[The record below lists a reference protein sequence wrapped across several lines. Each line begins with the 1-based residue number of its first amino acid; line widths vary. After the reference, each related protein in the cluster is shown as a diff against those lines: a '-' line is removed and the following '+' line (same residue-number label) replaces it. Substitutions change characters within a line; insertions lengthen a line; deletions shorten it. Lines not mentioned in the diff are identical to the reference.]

1 MSVAV
6 IEVNDKHHEI
16 ADDRESSPHV
26 ITWTALR
33 YMKYEIFDEDKDVKE
48 FFDAFDEARTRDNGT
63 VHGRTSKKA
72 LMVTDRMKS
81 RVKFEAKPL
90 NELTEKLNYVYAVR
104 YGEQQSN
111 EQRDRL

>member
-6 IEVNDKHHEI
+6 LEVNDKHHEI
-16 ADDRESSPHV
+16 ADDREASLHV
-26 ITWTALR
+26 LTWTALR
-33 YMKYEIFDEDKDVKE
+33 YMKYEILDEDKDVKE

-63 VHGRTSKKA
+63 VRGGTSKA
-72 LMVTDRMKS
+72 LMLTNRMKS

-90 NELTEKLNYVYAVR
+90 NELTGKLNYVYAVR
-104 YGEQQSN
+104 YGEQPSN